1 LNHNIRNAIH
11 LPQQTHRHSKEM
23 KKYKIEKNISLTRK
37 KGRIKKYDF
46 PLEDM
51 EVGDSFQIHGDVRS
65 VDRKLMLT
73 QYQSVFTQA
82 KCRGIKVTSRTQSD
96 GSIRIW
102 RVE

>member
-1 LNHNIRNAIH
+1 
-11 LPQQTHRHSKEM
+11 M
-23 KKYKIEKNISLTRK
+23 KKYKIEKNIPIIQT

-51 EVGDSFQIHGDVRS
+51 EVGDSFQIDGDMRS
-65 VDRKLMLT
+65 ADRKLMLT
-73 QYQSVFTQA
+73 QYQSAFTQA
-82 KCRGIKVTSRTQSD
+82 KYRGIKVTSRTQSD